1 MVLLA
6 FLYLYNYL
14 VVPGKR
20 TVEFTTP
27 TFLLNTTTG
36 GRRTVVRLGCGPGQP
51 NFRFGW

>member
-20 TVEFTTP
+20 TVEVYNRHFSVEHIC
-27 TFLLNTTTG
+27 
-36 GRRTVVRLGCGPGQP
+36 R
-51 NFRFGW
+51 